1 MKLCHLQKKNGWNML
16 NEISQTE
23 KATCH
28 MFWSYVESRPKMMVI
43 MTVITV
49 HEGKGGLPGGRGIKN
64 QQEIGR
70 CQGDWLGQKARP
82 YLQNNHNKKKDGG
95 MAQAV

>member
-28 MFWSYVESRPKMMVI
+28 MFWSYVESRPKMMVVVMMI
-43 MTVITV
+43 MRFEYKKGTIWG
-49 HEGKGGLPGGRGIKN
+49 ESMKGRKGKGVTGDE
-64 QQEIGR
+64 EIEV
-70 CQGDWLGQKARP
+70 
-82 YLQNNHNKKKDGG
+82 YYINIFI
-95 MAQAV
+95 